1 MSEQAPKKEIS
12 LDEVSRSIE
21 VVGILLSQLS
31 IPASRA
37 QEFALLGNTLGE
49 LKAFVDGQLAQA
61 KQAAEG
67 AAEGA
72 VEVPAE
78 AAAEAAAE

>member
-49 LKAFVDGQLAQA
+49 LKAFVDGQMSQA

-67 AAEGA
+67 AVEAPADAA
-72 VEVPAE
+72 VEV
-78 AAAEAAAE
+78 AAE